1 MLSLLVLQIWLM
13 WMVSGVT
20 HLSLRP
26 HVSACPAVVGQ
37 RGLAEQGCDLDLHLT
52 LQALCAGEAGS
63 LQHFVLTQGAFLAQ
77 GKAVGCQVSSG
88 CAWMLVTIP
97 SPAHRCRIKCKNVFC
112 RAEAWSGVKTE
123 SWVSVSVF
131 EMEKSAVGTDALP
144 LLFSMHISESQQEF
158 FRMLDEKIEKVRSY
172 KVSICFDPGSCGEEK
187 WAVLQHLCPT
197 LTSPRDLNKCTKPT
211 DIELLS
217 L

>member
-20 HLSLRP
+20 QLSLRP

-88 CAWMLVTIP
+88 CAWMLVTIS

>member
-1 MLSLLVLQIWLM
+1 M
-13 WMVSGVT
+13 
-20 HLSLRP
+20 
-26 HVSACPAVVGQ
+26 
-37 RGLAEQGCDLDLHLT
+37 
-52 LQALCAGEAGS
+52 
-63 LQHFVLTQGAFLAQ
+63 
-77 GKAVGCQVSSG
+77 
-88 CAWMLVTIP
+88 
-97 SPAHRCRIKCKNVFC
+97 
-112 RAEAWSGVKTE
+112 KTE